1 MDTVEQ
7 VERRE
12 LSYHKLSE
20 VLEDAELLAKGEYRT
35 TGNWS
40 FGQIMWHLGAT
51 YEASFRGFAFK
62 APWWARL
69 FVAPFMKNRLLN
81 NPMKS
86 GFQLSDAAAPLIPS
100 DELTTEEGLEKLRAA
115 LKLFETE
122 SPTQPHPLFGKMT
135 SDEWVQLHL
144 RHAEL
149 HLSFVWPA

>member
-1 MDTVEQ
+1 MDTPEQ

-12 LSYHKLSE
+12 LSYHKLSD
-20 VLEDAELLAKGEYRT
+20 VLEDAEQLAKGEYRT
-35 TGNWS
+35 TGKWS

-51 YEASFRGFAFK
+51 YEASFRGFPFK
-62 APWWARL
+62 VPWWART
-69 FVAPFMKNRLLN
+69 FIAPFVKKGFLT

-86 GFQLSDAAAPLIPS
+86 GFQLSEKAASLIPS
-100 DELTTEEGLEKLRAA
+100 DELTTEEGLEKLKAA

-122 SPTQPHPLFGKMT
+122 SPTQPHPFFGKMT
-135 SDEWVQLHL
+135 PDEWVQIHL